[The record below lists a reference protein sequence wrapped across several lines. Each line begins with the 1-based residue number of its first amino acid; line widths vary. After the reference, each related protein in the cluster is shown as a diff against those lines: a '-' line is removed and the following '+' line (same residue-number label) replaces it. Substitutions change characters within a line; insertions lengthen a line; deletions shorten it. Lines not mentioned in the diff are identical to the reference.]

1 MIFDWLAL
9 SLTLQRRQ
17 EELEREGQFSALPGS
32 IEPPF
37 LICLDQLTIN
47 QRLVAQPG
55 ELKVRLQC

>member
-1 MIFDWLAL
+1 VIFDWLAL

-37 LICLDQLTIN
+37 VNICPPSPQNNKDPKTGN
-47 QRLVAQPG
+47 FNM
-55 ELKVRLQC
+55 